1 MSIRLRL
8 TLLYSTI
15 LALTLIAFGAIL
27 YTIQSQYTL
36 NVLERDLALNA
47 ERVAERV
54 NAFHHMR
61 SARPAPQTI
70 PPDWVR
76 EFGPQLLRELRVRDV
91 AWILN
96 ADGAMFEP
104 SPGQNDVALPL
115 SESGLH
121 AAQDG
126 QVWVEI
132 VPVEGERTLIH
143 TRPVIAGDQV
153 VGIVQ
158 VGRALTDRDRS
169 LAALGGTLLVGTAL
183 TTVIAFAIGWVLS
196 GITLRPIHRITQTAQ
211 AIGEERD
218 FGRRVSYIGPN
229 DEIGQLAATFN
240 AMLNRLQQAYRQ
252 VAQALQVQRDF
263 LADVSHELRTPLT
276 TIRGNLA
283 LLGRSTPVEVEE
295 REDIL
300 ADMVDESERLI
311 RLVNDILALARAEA
325 GRQMQRERVLLKPL
339 IEDVCRQAHLLE
351 TDRII
356 ECDAMED
363 VAALADRDALKQV
376 LLILFDNAV
385 KHTTGPIRVTLTEHD
400 RQVAIGVHDTG
411 PGISSELSERIFDR
425 FYRGDASRSTSG
437 FGLGLSIAE
446 ALVGAQLGTLE
457 VDSDVERGS
466 TFTVTL
472 PTGSA

>member
-1 MSIRLRL
+1 
-8 TLLYSTI
+8 
-15 LALTLIAFGAIL
+15 
-27 YTIQSQYTL
+27 
-36 NVLERDLALNA
+36 
-47 ERVAERV
+47 
-54 NAFHHMR
+54 
-61 SARPAPQTI
+61 
-70 PPDWVR
+70 
-76 EFGPQLLRELRVRDV
+76 
-91 AWILN
+91 
-96 ADGAMFEP
+96 
-104 SPGQNDVALPL
+104 
-115 SESGLH
+115 
-121 AAQDG
+121 
-126 QVWVEI
+126 
-132 VPVEGERTLIH
+132 
-143 TRPVIAGDQV
+143 
-153 VGIVQ
+153 
-158 VGRALTDRDRS
+158 
-169 LAALGGTLLVGTAL
+169 
-183 TTVIAFAIGWVLS
+183 
-196 GITLRPIHRITQTAQ
+196 
-211 AIGEERD
+211 
-218 FGRRVSYIGPN
+218 
-229 DEIGQLAATFN
+229 
-240 AMLNRLQQAYRQ
+240 MLNRLQQAYRQ

-325 GRQMQRERVLLKPL
+325 GRQMQCERVLLKPL

-363 VAALADRDALKQV
+363 VTALADRDALKQV
-376 LLILFDNAV
+376 LLILLDNAL

>member
-27 YTIQSQYTL
+27 YTIQSRYTL

-47 ERVAERV
+47 ERVAERL
-54 NAFHHMR
+54 NAFHHVR
-61 SARPAPQTI
+61 FARPVPQDT

-76 EFGPQLLRELRVRDV
+76 EFGPQVLQELRVRDV
-91 AWILN
+91 VWILT
-96 ADGAMFEP
+96 ADGTTYER
-104 SPGQNDVALPL
+104 SSGRNEVVLPL
-115 SESGLH
+115 SESGLQ

-132 VPVEGERTLIH
+132 VPVEGERTLIY

-153 VGIVQ
+153 IGIVQ
-158 VGRALTDRDRS
+158 VGRPLTDRDRS
-169 LAALGGTLLVGTAL
+169 LAALGGTLIVGTVL
-183 TTVIAFAIGWVLS
+183 TTVIAFAIGWALS

-218 FGRRVSYIGPN
+218 FDRRVAHTGPN
-229 DEIGQLAATFN
+229 DEIGQLAETFN

-283 LLGRSTPVEVEE
+283 LLGRSTPIEKEE

-325 GRQMQRERVLLKPL
+325 GRQMQRERVPLKPL
-339 IEDVCRQAHLLE
+339 IEDVCRQARMLAP
-351 TDRII
+351 DREI
-356 ECDAMED
+356 ECDALED
-363 VAALADRDALKQV
+363 VATQADRDALKQV
-376 LLILFDNAV
+376 LLILCDNAL
-385 KHTTGPIRVTLTEHD
+385 KHTTGPIRVTLIEHD
-400 RQVAIGVHDTG
+400 QQVAIGVHDTG
-411 PGISSELSERIFDR
+411 PGISPELSERIFDR
-425 FYRGDASRSTSG
+425 FYRGDASRSTAG
-437 FGLGLSIAE
+437 FGLGLSIAD
-446 ALVGAQLGTLE
+446 ALVGAQHGTLE
-457 VDSDVERGS
+457 VDSDVARGS

-472 PTGSA
+472 PMDPA